1 MDSSTL
7 LTVFVIL
14 VVATVLA
21 LIRTRRRDRCLKAFD
36 RFPVTL
42 ATHNQKMTWGALRLH
57 PTGMELTYP
66 APVVA
71 AEGHLERSV
80 ILYKE
85 QYADLHA
92 VYRCPEGLSPD
103 DRARRETLIE
113 QTRHPG
119 LLRRLWRW
127 IRNWMGM
134 VRDALLQSVGMIVG
148 VAKAKAP
155 AGALIGRHDKQV
167 ESLSSEVIQHTGN
180 AFDPLLEQHLFSQ
193 VVVQIVGPEGVR
205 RSYCGWLKDY
215 TSDFVEILDAYA
227 NTYRAEALALEPYRV
242 GDRRLPNQEIS
253 IVDGTLRLVNGGS
266 RMFYLQRLTR
276 GDDWQHPIDAV
287 VPPGFTS
294 TITLPPELRQG
305 TDRDVRIWM
314 GTVERVDMV
323 MPRQRAHVRHAAG
336 GSDDSYEAHRGRL
349 AEMEAEDEPP
359 RTSDDSAAS
368 TAPTPVTDGDP
379 A

>member
-1 MDSSTL
+1 VDSSTL
-7 LTVFVIL
+7 LTVFIIL

-92 VYRCPEGLSPD
+92 VYRCPEGLSAD